1 MSGSTSSTDH
11 KPLDRDYMD
20 GGHAPSVP
28 FAQQHSQTNQL
39 VWGQAKVIL
48 SQSRVGDKPAPLI
61 LKKPE
66 PHRLLFRIISR
77 AIQVPTSSL

>member
-1 MSGSTSSTDH
+1 MSGSTLSTDH

-28 FAQQHSQTNQL
+28 FAQQHSNQL
-39 VWGQAKVIL
+39 VRGQAKVIL
-48 SQSRVGDKPAPLI
+48 SQGGVGDKPAPLI